1 MWGILASQVISNV
14 PAAMLLSGFSN
25 NYEAIIVG
33 INIGGLGTLIASMAN
48 LISFKILVREYN
60 EFKIRYLL
68 VFTVLN
74 VILLAILI
82 AVYMLC

>member
-1 MWGILASQVISNV
+1 M
-14 PAAMLLSGFSN
+14 
-25 NYEAIIVG
+25 G

-60 EFKIRYLL
+60 EFKIRYLG

-74 VILLAILI
+74 VILLSILI
-82 AVYMLC
+82 VVYMVC